1 MEISPLYNLIQ
12 IIGYGTKLHIGV
24 IFLKNY
30 NNQLCKLP
38 REQEIH
44 HSDMCDYFKTKS
56 KASFIKCCH
65 CSTFVTKKVLKT
77 KVPFQGICINGIY
90 EYTHPVIINNEVACI
105 IFIGNILDNEKSLA
119 KIKKHS
125 DFDYNLIDTLEA
137 NFSSEQ
143 CINICRLIEDY
154 ILHLLDKTS
163 QDTSADNFLIEN
175 IRNYVFLNLEY
186 DINIKSV
193 AEIFY
198 YNPSYLGRL
207 FKKETG
213 MSFNNYITLCR
224 IEKAKELLN
233 KTEQSCIDIS
243 TKIGFNNVTYFTS
256 IFKKHTGMSP
266 TKYRKNTKNKN
277 KA

>member
-1 MEISPLYNLIQ
+1 MEFSPLYNLIQ
-12 IIGYGTKLHIGV
+12 AITYGTKLQIGI

-44 HSDMCDYFKTKS
+44 HSAMCDHFKTKS
-56 KASFIKCCH
+56 KPSFLKCCR

-77 KVPFQGICINGIY
+77 KKPFQGICINGIY

-105 IFIGNILDNEKSLA
+105 IFVGNILDAEKGEE
-119 KIKKHS
+119 KIKEH
-125 DFDYNLIDTLEA
+125 FDLDYTLINSLEP

-143 CINICRLIEDY
+143 CKNICLLIQDY
-154 ILHLLDKTS
+154 ILHLLEKGPQNTS
-163 QDTSADNFLIEN
+163 TDNFLIEN

-186 DINIKSV
+186 DINIKNV

-213 MSFNNYITLCR
+213 ISFNNYITLCR
-224 IEKAKELLN
+224 IEKAKELLT

-256 IFKKHTGMSP
+256 IFKKHTNMTP
-266 TKYRKNTKNKN
+266 TEYRKSHK
-277 KA
+277 